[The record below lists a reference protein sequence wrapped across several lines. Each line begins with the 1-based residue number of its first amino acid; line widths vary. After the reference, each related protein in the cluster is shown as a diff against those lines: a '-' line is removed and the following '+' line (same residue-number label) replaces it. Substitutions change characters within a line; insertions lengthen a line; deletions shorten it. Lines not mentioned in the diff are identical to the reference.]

1 MSTPRRL
8 TAILAAWVAVVTT
21 AHFSLNLDW
30 SALLNERLPRDQR
43 KFNVAYIP
51 VT

>member
-1 MSTPRRL
+1 MSLPRRL
-8 TAILAAWVAVVTT
+8 LLWLGGWVAAISVL
-21 AHFSLNLDW
+21 HLSLNLDW
-30 SALLNERLPRDQR
+30 KSLLNDRLPPEVR